1 MPRIRTLFTPVDA
14 CVAPSPAMFAI
25 RTLSF
30 AVAAGCF
37 AWVGAMFAEQYLHQ
51 KQLREAFEPYQ
62 TSDEATPSPPPPQS
76 SMALARLRIDRVD
89 LDAMVEEGFDA
100 ATLRRA
106 VGHAPTSARP
116 GQRGNIVLAAHRDTF
131 FSGLR
136 HVREG
141 DLIQLQSQAGSETK
155 YRVRRI
161 LVVKPTDSWV
171 MRSTP
176 NRDQLT
182 LITCYPFQYVG
193 NAPERLVVQAEP
205 VQKRGRVV

>member
-1 MPRIRTLFTPVDA
+1 MPRIRTLFTAADA
-14 CVAPSPAMFAI
+14 YVAPSPVTLAI
-25 RTLSF
+25 RSLSF

-62 TSDEATPSPPPPQS
+62 TQDGAERATPPPALS
-76 SMALARLRIDRVD
+76 ALARLRIARVD

-106 VGHAPTSARP
+106 VGHAPGSARP

-131 FSGLR
+131 FAGLR

-141 DLIQLQSQAGSETK
+141 DLIQLQSSSGRELN

-205 VQKRGRVV
+205 VRQRGNVV